1 MRGAGPTL
9 SSSRGRTCAAST
21 AASARDRAH
30 PQQEARDPRAGPRKR
45 TISGRMA
52 EPALRAAILRS
63 EVLAHLGAGQGR
75 AAASLV
81 ICVTD
86 RGRPR

>member
-1 MRGAGPTL
+1 
-9 SSSRGRTCAAST
+9 
-21 AASARDRAH
+21 
-30 PQQEARDPRAGPRKR
+30 
-45 TISGRMA
+45 MA